1 MSFLSNIAAF
11 LIIILA
17 VGCPQSSKAPQKY
30 TNQDVKFLGYGTE
43 QLETILNELF
53 PNSGVLRMD
62 ADSANS
68 MNKQNKILTKFQN
81 KFFEFRSS
89 IERDIG
95 AEELK
100 QDIFNEL
107 KMEELE
113 EGSDEQPK

>member
-1 MSFLSNIAAF
+1 MVPHFIKSI
-11 LIIILA
+11 
-17 VGCPQSSKAPQKY
+17 
-30 TNQDVKFLGYGTE
+30 VKT
-43 QLETILNELF
+43 
-53 PNSGVLRMD
+53 
-62 ADSANS
+62 
-68 MNKQNKILTKFQN
+68 LTKFQN

-113 EGSDEQPK
+113 EGSDEQPKWNELCRASKRIPI